1 MMRRMMR
8 SWAVVLPTAL
18 ILVLALTLTSTTNAA
33 PATAAG
39 NTPGQSLAAQ
49 TATPECKSCHEAAH
63 ADWLTS
69 THASAGGTCES
80 CHGEYKEGHPAGET
94 MLLPMESDTCRECH
108 TGAFA
113 QWEESGHADKG
124 IDCFDCH
131 QSHTQGLRTGSE
143 KTLCASCH
151 GEEEMDLTHG
161 THGLEGL
168 DCTTCHMDEMTPEVA
183 GTAEE
188 GKTLAL
194 HTFKVGSD
202 TCLTCHN
209 ESIHTAN
216 VLPTLQ
222 AQVDET
228 DPEGVAALAQQ
239 VPVLE
244 QQINSLNAQVKSTR
258 TAGILGSG
266 LALGIGGFLG
276 LIIGIVAANFVLRS
290 QK

>member
-1 MMRRMMR
+1 MMMRRMMR

-39 NTPGQSLAAQ
+39 NAPGQSPAAQ

-69 THASAGGTCES
+69 THANAGGTCES

-94 MLLPMESDTCRECH
+94 MVLPMESDTCRECH

-113 QWEESGHADKG
+113 QWDESAHADKG

-131 QSHTQGLRTGSE
+131 QSHTQGLRTGNE
-143 KTLCASCH
+143 HTLCASCH
-151 GEEEMDLTHG
+151 DSEEMDLAHA

-168 DCTTCHMDEMTPEVA
+168 DCTTCHMDAMMPDPA
-183 GTAEE
+183 GSAEK

-194 HTFKVGSD
+194 HTFTVGSQ
-202 TCLTCHN
+202 TCLKCHQ
-209 ESIHTAN
+209 ETIHTAN
-216 VLPTLQ
+216 TLPTLKAQ
-222 AQVDET
+222 AE

-239 VPVLE
+239 VPVLQ

-276 LIIGIVAANFVLRS
+276 LMLGIVAANFILRG